1 MEWTTNQ
8 KENTVQNELG
18 LYEVWTVDIDG
29 NEDLI
34 DTTKSL
40 KEAKKIATLNIKE
53 EGITECII
61 YREDENGDL
70 VEVDTV
76 YAG

>member
-1 MEWTTNQ
+1 MNWE
-8 KENTVQNELG
+8 

-61 YREDENGDL
+61 YREDENGEL
-70 VEVDTV
+70 VEVEAV